1 MFQTHDPAHQFA
13 NPYTYA
19 AWNPTNLTDANGEFV
34 EILIAIV
41 VGAVLAASIS
51 VLAAAAQGLPLS
63 QIGKAAI
70 AGAIAGA
77 VGVGL
82 GIVTAAITTGI
93 ASIAGTLP
101 SNVAVGDAFMA
112 IRNTAFRSMVTT
124 LASHSTTETG
134 RGLGLPDPLTSVASV
149 AASVAAGKWYDG
161 HFLQAGASG
170 LLSEWGLIPTSTT
183 AAHTDI
189 TRQAA
194 LDAGFNGAQAELLV
208 QYNLAQDGWGQSPW
222 REVWTLLNNEG
233 HFDFAAQ
240 RNVDTALKGLAAGGN
255 KLQALGAA
263 SHYVQEQYALGHIV
277 PGTHFFRGI
286 FGAPFRVV
294 IHQLVGGEVS
304 FVGPSRQATTEL
316 FRRYRDIVGTV
327 ST

>member
-51 VLAAAAQGLPLS
+51 VMAAAAQGLPLS

-82 GIVTAAITTGI
+82 GIVAAGVTTAIAGI
-93 ASIAGTLP
+93 AGSLP
-101 SNVAVGDAFMA
+101 GNVAVGDVIVAL
-112 IRNTAFRSMVTT
+112 RQTALRSAVGT
-124 LASHSTTETG
+124 LASHATREAG
-134 RGLGLPDPLTSVASV
+134 NGLGLPEPLTFL
-149 AASVAAGKWYDG
+149 AALTAGGLAGKAFDS
-161 HFLQAGASG
+161 HFTSG
-170 LLSEWGLIPTSTT
+170 SRGVISGQDGLIPASSTAT
-183 AAHTDI
+183 HTDI
-189 TRQAA
+189 THQAA
-194 LDAGFNGAQAELLV
+194 LDAGFSPTEAELLV
-208 QYNLAQDGWGQSPW
+208 QHNLAQDGTGQSFW
-222 REVWTLLNNEG
+222 QQTWSLLNNEG

-240 RNVDTALKGLAAGGN
+240 RNVDIALKGLAAGGN

-263 SHYVQEQYALGHIV
+263 SHYVQEQYALGHIL
-277 PGTHFFRGI
+277 PGTHLFRGP

-316 FRRYRDIVGTV
+316 FRRYRDMV